1 MRNSSLY
8 SIGHGNKDIDT
19 FINELKHFEIDYLI
33 DIRSNP
39 HSKYNPQF
47 NQKEADTQ
55 QGKSKRERSSLGKV
69 FTITYK
75 DRILSKFNFDNFIDK
90 LDRIGASRV
99 VLFCVEKKAEACH
112 RSIVADKLQ
121 QFGYKITHL

>member
-99 VLFCVEKKAEACH
+99 VLFCVEEKAEACH